1 MGQCENRHRLD
12 GVRGKRPVIPL
23 PLLRFD
29 RGFTGHEHYADLKI
43 INMNGRLY
51 DPVIARFF
59 SPDNFVQVPNFTQ
72 SYNRYS
78 YCLNN
83 PLQYVDPS
91 GENLTFPWYRDIL
104 GIVHWI
110 GSADDIP
117 ATGVFLG
124 DQGVFTSNG
133 EMRYYH
139 ADGAISGIQLPEVTI
154 SRQESSI
161 MFTPFF
167 SSARFG
173 TIDNITELQGNNPGN
188 FHYVA
193 PINPGYING
202 LNGFAVSMGTQ
213 YHLIEFAARSHNK
226 SVLSYREFRNLSEP
240 EMTRLY
246 NQSIGESGKVLKS
259 VSKWAGN
266 GAAVFSMIGESVNYY
281 NYTTTYGF
289 DWKVTAKYGLD
300 MIMTGVGFF
309 GPVGFTVSSMYFILD
324 VSTGGFGGFGKM
336 R

>member
-1 MGQCENRHRLD
+1 MFYYFSTTQTSFT
-12 GVRGKRPVIPL
+12 
-23 PLLRFD
+23 FD

-59 SPDNFVQVPNFTQ
+59 SPDNFVQVPDFTQ

-91 GENLTFPWYRDIL
+91 GENMSFPWYRDIL

-117 ATGVFLG
+117 ADGVFLG

-139 ADGAISGIQLPEVTI
+139 ADGAISNIQLPEVTI
-154 SRQESSI
+154 AGQGSSDI
-161 MFTPFF
+161 FTPFL

-173 TIDNITELQGNNPGN
+173 LIDNTLELQGNFSTN
-188 FHYVA
+188 FQYVA
-193 PINPGYING
+193 PINQGYING
-202 LNGFAVSMGTQ
+202 LNGFGMANGAKTN
-213 YHLIEFAARSHNK
+213 LIEAAVRNSYK
-226 SVLSYREFRNLSEP
+226 SANSWWKFQHLRPKQKVFRYNQILGETGVKYLKGYKGLGIGVAVLS
-240 EMTRLY
+240 
-246 NQSIGESGKVLKS
+246 
-259 VSKWAGN
+259 AGME
-266 GAAVFSMIGESVNYY
+266 AINYHSY
-281 NYTTTYGF
+281 YQQNGF
-289 DWKVTAKYGLD
+289 DWKVTTKFGLD
-300 MIMTGVGFF
+300 MIMTGVGFL
-309 GPVGFTVSSMYFILD
+309 GPVGLTVSSIYFILD
-324 VSTGGFGGFGKM
+324 VTTDSFGGFGNM
-336 R
+336 Y

>member
-1 MGQCENRHRLD
+1 MITPTRTYSPVEIPIRY
-12 GVRGKRPVIPL
+12 VRYAETH
-23 PLLRFD
+23 
-29 RGFTGHEHYADLKI
+29 GFTGHEHYADLKI
-43 INMNGRLY
+43 INMKAPGEREQKQACLIFVEREVLRDEVSTYGRLY

-59 SPDNFVQVPNFTQ
+59 SPDNFVQVPYFTQ

-139 ADGAISGIQLPEVTI
+139 ADGAISGIQLPRVTI

-173 TIDNITELQGNNPGN
+173 TIDNITELQGNYPSN

-202 LNGFAVSMGTQ
+202 LNAYGVANGVKTN
-213 YHLIEFAARSHNK
+213 LIEAAVRSYSSDNQMW
-226 SVLSYREFRNLSEP
+226 YEFRKLDKTERALRY
-240 EMTRLY
+240 EKALGKT
-246 NQSIGESGKVLKS
+246 SGYYLKKA
-259 VSKWAGN
+259 SKTKIIVGH
-266 GAAVFSMIGESVNYY
+266 
-281 NYTTTYGF
+281 
-289 DWKVTAKYGLD
+289 
-300 MIMTGVGFF
+300 TGSRFW
-309 GPVGFTVSSMYFILD
+309 T
-324 VSTGGFGGFGKM
+324 STQLGFGISEQGMGAPYGK
-336 R
+336 